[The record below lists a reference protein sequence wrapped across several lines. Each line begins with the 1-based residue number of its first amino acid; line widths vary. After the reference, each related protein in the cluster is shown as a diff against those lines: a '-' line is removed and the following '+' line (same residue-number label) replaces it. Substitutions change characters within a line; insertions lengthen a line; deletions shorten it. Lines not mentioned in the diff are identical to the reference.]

1 MAARHLL
8 RMTTTISTMKS
19 GLNFLVAARQ
29 CEIRELEQLLL
40 TSELVRRTAELI
52 HALQKERGLSNLY
65 LSAGEGASG
74 APREKQIAAC
84 DSAVERWRTALDQLD
99 TEGGRIGNGA
109 RLFSRIAYALQ
120 GLGALPGLRQRIGA
134 RALDS
139 TRSAQSFTRVIS
151 ALLGVVFDA
160 ADSASDP
167 GLSRMLVATFHFMQG
182 KEFTGQERAIG
193 AGAFAQGSVEGSRQQ
208 HWLHLIESQERC
220 FTIFTDFAEAAHI
233 ALWQACL
240 GGAVMADVERMR
252 RVACTAP
259 VGSGLDRALSQPWF
273 DSCTERIDAMQA
285 VEVRIAADLVRRCQ
299 EKLGEARIDLDT
311 QAGLLEAAQSLPANA
326 SGGFFDDPLPRAESP
341 SLGPQLG
348 RSVLEMVQEQSHR
361 LQAMADELA
370 NVRAALNERKLVE
383 RAKGLLM
390 AHRQLSEEDAHK
402 MLRQTAMSQNKRL
415 VDVAEAVLAMAEL
428 LPAQAPASPGTGP
441 APRR

>member
-1 MAARHLL
+1 
-8 RMTTTISTMKS
+8 MKS
-19 GLNFLVAARQ
+19 GLNFLVAARR
-29 CEIRELEQLLL
+29 CEILELEQLLL

-52 HALQKERGLSNLY
+52 HALQKERGLSNLF
-65 LSAGEGASG
+65 LGAGDASFG
-74 APREKQIAAC
+74 DQRGQQVAAC
-84 DSAVERWRTALDQLD
+84 ERAADRWRASLEQLD

-120 GLGALPGLRQRIGA
+120 GLGALPGLRAQIAA
-134 RALDS
+134 RALESQQS
-139 TRSAQSFTRVIS
+139 TQAFSRVVS

-167 GLSRMLVATFHFMQG
+167 ELSRMLVATFHFMQG

-193 AGAFAQGSVEGSRQQ
+193 AGAFAQGLVEAGRQQ
-208 HWLHLIESQERC
+208 QWLHLIESQERC
-220 FTIFTDFAEAAHI
+220 FTVFTDFAEPVHI

-240 GGAVMADVERMR
+240 GGAVMAEIERLR

-259 VGSGLDRALSQPWF
+259 IGSRLDRALSRQWF
-273 DSCTERIDAMQA
+273 DGCTDRIDAMQA
-285 VEVRIAADLVRRCQ
+285 VEVRIAADLVRRCE
-299 EKLGEARIDLDT
+299 EKLHQTRADLDAQAT
-311 QAGLLEAAQSLPANA
+311 QLKAAQSLPANGNSA
-326 SGGFFDDPLPRAESP
+326 FFDAPQPRGDSP
-341 SLGPQLG
+341 ELGPQLG

-390 AHRQLSEEDAHK
+390 AHRHLSEEDAHK
-402 MLRQTAMSQNKRL
+402 MLRQTAMSQGKRL
-415 VDVAEAVLAMAEL
+415 VDVAEAVLSMAEL
-428 LPAQAPASPGTGP
+428 LPARA
-441 APRR
+441 R